1 MNRSI
6 KNMSKEAKQS
16 MMDKM
21 MDKFFAS
28 MTQDEK
34 KEMLAKMMP
43 RMMDK
48 MFEGMTSKDRSELM
62 STMMPAM
69 MSQVFSDTSA
79 DQKTGLMGQIMP
91 KMMSRMFGREGEMP
105 PMMTQM
111 RKSMTSNGK
120 SGEAQVRP
128 IETHGDFKP
137 WEFCPCRKLCEEAF
151 NKKSSN

>member
-1 MNRSI
+1 
-6 KNMSKEAKQS
+6 MSKEEKQS

-62 STMMPAM
+62 TTMMPTM
-69 MSQVFSDTSA
+69 MSQMFSDTSA
-79 DQKTGLMGQIMP
+79 DQRSSLMGQIMP

-105 PMMTQM
+105 PTMTQM
-111 RKSMTSNGK
+111 MKSMTSNGK
-120 SGEAQVRP
+120 AKESQVP
-128 IETHGDFKP
+128 TMETHGDFKP
-137 WEFCPCRKLCEEAF
+137 WEFCPCRKLCQEAF
-151 NKKSSN
+151 NKKPSN